1 MRDKARQK
9 ILNER
14 DDKEK
19 QNSELHMHIILFLI
33 TVCMSIGIFIVAY
46 ILYFIMSFLI

>member
-14 DDKEK
+14 DDKEQ

-33 TVCMSIGIFIVAY
+33 TVSIHIKRY
-46 ILYFIMSFLI
+46 